1 MAGKGMRPKMGYNI
15 KKWNVNFGKIK
26 WGGEQSPKKCKC
38 TTCKCKKA
46 LEDEEKQTPPPNK

>member
-26 WGGEQSPKKCKC
+26 WGSEPSPKKCKC

-46 LEDEEKQTPPPNK
+46 LEDEEKPTPSPNK